1 MFLNVVFWILLALIA
16 FSFIRAVTGPMLW
29 DRLLAMNLITV
40 KGMLVIIV
48 YATLEEVHG
57 LIDVALVYAL
67 FSFIATIFLALF
79 LSEHKARGERK

>member
-1 MFLNVVFWILLALIA
+1 MFLNVVFWILLALIVL
-16 FSFIRAVTGPMLW
+16 SFGRAVMGPMLW

-48 YATLEEVHG
+48 YATLEEMPSLV
-57 LIDVALVYAL
+57 DVALVYAL